1 MLPVTFCAC
10 FAAAASQPDPLAIVR
25 KAVDLS
31 LRNEALTREYSMIQR
46 SVKRELRSDG
56 SVASTKTE
64 TFEVHPVAGE
74 PLQKLIQRDGKPL
87 SESEAREQEDKFNL
101 IVRERKN
108 ETPQQRSR
116 RLKKTEEKLNQR
128 RAMLKELPDAFVFQI
143 VGEEVID
150 GHEAWRIRA
159 TPRPG
164 YTPTSTRGAILTRM
178 EGQFWISRKDN
189 RLIKVDAVT
198 KDSVSFGWFLA
209 KVGPGTRITF
219 EQMKLSDD
227 VWVLRRFKMAYDLR
241 IALVKHTRGETEH
254 VMWNFKRASDPATD

>member
-1 MLPVTFCAC
+1 MFSVCL
-10 FAAAASQPDPLAIVR
+10 AAAASGPDPLTIVR

-31 LRNEALTREYSMIQR
+31 LQNEALAREYTMIQK

-74 PLQKLIQRDGKPL
+74 PVQKLIQRNGKPL
-87 SESEAREQEDKFNL
+87 PESEAREQEDKFNF

-116 RLKKTEEKLNQR
+116 RLKKNEEKLNQR
-128 RAMLKELPDAFVFQI
+128 REMLKELPDAFVFQI
-143 VGEEVID
+143 MGEEVMD

-164 YTPTSTRGAILTRM
+164 YKPRSTRGVILTKM
-178 EGQFWISRKDN
+178 EGQFWISKKHN

-198 KDSVSFGWFLA
+198 TDSVSFGWFLA
-209 KVGPGTRITF
+209 RVSPGTRITL
-219 EQMKLSDD
+219 EQMKLPDD
-227 VWVLRRFKMAYDLR
+227 VWVLRRFRMAYDVR
-241 IALVKHTRGETEH
+241 IALVKHARGETEQI
-254 VMWNFKRASDPATD
+254 MSDFKRTSPVSMD